1 MKAGTHLRLDKTGK
15 AILTVLRHLNRVQ
28 EVRVWP
34 VCFQL
39 QWVVAGGAEG
49 AWAGA
54 AAVRSAVLPG
64 HATHLCFY
72 EGWLRDVRLMLT
84 P

>member
-28 EVRVWP
+28 EVRVLP

-39 QWVVAGGAEG
+39 QWVVAGRGRRCLG
-49 AWAGA
+49 WR
-54 AAVRSAVLPG
+54 RSRSFRCASR
-64 HATHLCFY
+64 ACN
-72 EGWLRDVRLMLT
+72 T
-84 P
+84 PPFL